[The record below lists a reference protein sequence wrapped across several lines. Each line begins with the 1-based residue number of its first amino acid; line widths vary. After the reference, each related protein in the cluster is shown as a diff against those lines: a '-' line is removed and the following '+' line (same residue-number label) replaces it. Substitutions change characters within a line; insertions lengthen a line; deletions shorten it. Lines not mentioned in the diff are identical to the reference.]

1 LLLAGLPSARTRSV
15 SQTTIVSIVAA
26 APARIAFLFSLAIL
40 TAGLALVG
48 PRAAADTRRYLEVGH
63 QIWNALLGRTAMQSV
78 NWDVFTTMYLF
89 QHLVMAAGDGLFG
102 RMFPVLFVVTNI
114 VLYAAAVY
122 LCFRVWALIAPLT
135 SPRAVAAALVV
146 LFGCVDVPM
155 WTFYLLGDVTFLFL
169 LAAFWFFLTQA
180 VLFGDTRRWA
190 MALAVAVGAALV
202 RPTAVV
208 VIAFWFTA
216 AAYMFLRARRFGRAT
231 VAIVFI
237 VVPFFIAEFAWPY
250 VVYRVAANGGHASF
264 MRTAF
269 TELLPWYLNGSV
281 VCDRVETYLAPPV
294 AYFDFVRLTL
304 VRLLYFFFPLRAGY
318 SLAHNMALALYAPM
332 LVALASV
339 GWRQLRQR
347 DDRHASFAFLLLAF
361 TFYFGLFHSMT
372 YVDYDW
378 RYQIPAML
386 SAFVLAGI
394 GVARVFEPPQ
404 EVDEPVYV

>member
-1 LLLAGLPSARTRSV
+1 
-15 SQTTIVSIVAA
+15 VSIVAGV
-26 APARIAFLFSLAIL
+26 PARAAFLSSLAIL

-48 PRAAADTRRYLEVGH
+48 PRTAADTRRYLDVGH
-63 QIWNALLGRTAMQSV
+63 QLWNALLGRTALQSV
-78 NWDVFTTMYLF
+78 TWDVFTTMYLF
-89 QHLVMAAGDGLFG
+89 QHLVMAAGDELFG
-102 RMFPVLFVVTNI
+102 QMFPVMFVVTNI

-135 SPRAVAAALVV
+135 SPRAIAAALAV

-169 LAAFWFFLTQA
+169 LAAFWFFMTQA
-180 VLFGDTRRWA
+180 VLFGDRRSWTI
-190 MALAVAVGAALV
+190 ALAVAAGAALV

-216 AAYMFLRARRFGRAT
+216 AGYMFLRTRGVSHT
-231 VAIVFI
+231 MVAIVFI
-237 VVPFFIAEFAWPY
+237 VVPFCVAEFAWPY
-250 VVYRVAANGGHASF
+250 VVYRVSANGGQAPVLQS
-264 MRTAF
+264 AF
-269 TELLPWYLNGSV
+269 AELVPWYLNGSV
-281 VCDRVETYLAPPV
+281 VCDRPETYLTPPV
-294 AYFDFVRLTL
+294 AYLDFVRLTL

-339 GWRQLRQR
+339 GWQQLRQR
-347 DDRHASFAFLLLAF
+347 DRTHASLAFLLLAF
-361 TFYFGLFHSMT
+361 MYYFGLFHSMT

-386 SAFVLAGI
+386 SAFVLGGI
-394 GVARVFEPPQ
+394 GVARVFEPQ
-404 EVDEPVYV
+404 SEVDEPAYV